1 MIQFCSAFHRGRTY
15 ASLFFQDDTGQ
26 HTQRIK
32 ETLLHIP
39 ALLLA
44 NIDQAACDVF
54 TSLLDP

>member
-1 MIQFCSAFHRGRTY
+1 MLPCFFRTIQVSIR
-15 ASLFFQDDTGQ
+15 SVLL
-26 HTQRIK
+26 K
-32 ETLLHIP
+32 ETSLHIP